1 MKLIHAL
8 TASVALFFATPA
20 HANHYMQT
28 ADPYVVQ
35 QLNEIIWA
43 LGAAC
48 QMGNGQACS
57 MMQLAQTEAHAMLN
71 AGFECQMNGD
81 QNACMHYNQAYGQL
95 QQGYQQMQAA
105 VQAGRLN
112 AGGGG
117 YSQSTHAER
126 MQQIH
131 NWGQQR
137 LQWGQQQM
145 QRSEANHQQFLEM
158 LRQ

>member
-1 MKLIHAL
+1 MKLRAF
-8 TASVALFFATPA
+8 AVAAAVFAAPVSN
-20 HANHYMQT
+20 ANHYMQT
-28 ADPYVVQ
+28 ADPYVLQ
-35 QLNEIIWA
+35 QISDIMWA
-43 LGAAC
+43 LGASC
-48 QMGNGQACS
+48 QMGNPQACN
-57 MMQLAQTEAHAMLN
+57 MMPLVQTEAHAMLN
-71 AGFECQMNGD
+71 AGFECQMNGI
-81 QNACMHYNQAYGQL
+81 QSACAHYNHAYGQL

-105 VQAGRLN
+105 VQAGRFN
-112 AGGGG
+112 GGGGGG
-117 YSQSTHAER
+117 YAQSTHAER